1 LNPEPTL
8 PQVPWTE
15 PDEVRMDRR
24 EWLKTGAVVGAG
36 LLGGGVVSPARAFS
50 LDPSFRPGARN
61 VIFFAWDGLTWED
74 MGTARYY
81 RMRRGEPPLRME
93 RLLDSGASGSM
104 LVHSLTSVVTDSSAA
119 SSAWS
124 TGRKIVNQAVSEY
137 PDGTRLATILE
148 LARDRGLATGLITTT
163 RMTHATPA
171 GWLAHVPHRDMEDEI
186 AVQYLEARPDVL
198 LGGGSVHFDP
208 QVRID
213 GRDLFQEFRDAGYQV
228 IRTAEELPGA
238 SGSRLLGIFTPGH
251 VAYEIDRVRQGEAS
265 PSLAQMTRKGLE
277 VLEGFDQG
285 FVVQIEAG
293 RVDHANHE
301 NDPGGALH
309 DILAGDEALE
319 VVLDFADRRGDTLV
333 IVGSDHGTG
342 SGVVY
347 GTGSGYRGSS
357 QAFDRIDLQ
366 RASYRHFLR
375 AMGPGAS
382 PNRVREGARDLLGV
396 ELSDERADLVA
407 RVLSREVRLGNLR
420 AHRDQPY
427 NGLHQALTDDSP
439 RVPGL
444 NVNYAT
450 GQHTSGPVPL
460 AFYGVGVEARGLGI
474 VDNTELF
481 GVMLWALG
489 LSHENPVMTEE
500 EALRIQEAAGPARPA
515 EDRPH
520 WV

>member
-1 LNPEPTL
+1 
-8 PQVPWTE
+8 
-15 PDEVRMDRR
+15 MDRR
-24 EWLKTGAVVGAG
+24 ELLKTGAVVGAG
-36 LLGGGVVSPARAFS
+36 LLGGGVVPAGRALG
-50 LDPSFRPGARN
+50 LDSSFRPRARN

-81 RMRRGEPPLRME
+81 RMRRGEPLLRME
-93 RLLDSGASGSM
+93 RLLAVGASGSM

-137 PDGTRLATILE
+137 PDGTPLATILE
-148 LARDRGLATGLITTT
+148 LAGDAGLATGLITTT

-171 GWLAHVPHRDMEDEI
+171 GWLAHVPHRDMEDDI
-186 AVQYLEARPDVL
+186 AVQYLEARPDLL

-208 QVRID
+208 GVRMD
-213 GRDLFQEFRDAGYQV
+213 RRDLFREFGEAGYQV
-228 IRTAEELPGA
+228 VRTAEELSGA
-238 SGSRLLGIFTPGH
+238 TGSRLLGLFTPGH

-277 VLEGFDQG
+277 VLDGFETG

-293 RVDHANHE
+293 RVDHASHQ

-309 DILAGDEALE
+309 DILAGDEALS
-319 VVLDFADRRGDTLV
+319 VALDFADRRGDTLV
-333 IVGSDHGTG
+333 IVASDHGTG
-342 SGVVY
+342 SGAVY

-357 QAFDRIDLQ
+357 EAFDRIDLQ
-366 RASYRHFLR
+366 RASYEYFLR
-375 AMGPGAS
+375 AMGPDAS
-382 PNRVREGARDLLGV
+382 TRRVRAGVRELLGV
-396 ELSDERADLVA
+396 DLSEERADLVA

-427 NGLHQALTDDSP
+427 NGLHQALTDAAP

-444 NVNYAT
+444 NLNYAT
-450 GQHTSGPVPL
+450 GAHTAGPVPL
-460 AFYGVGVEARGLGI
+460 AFHGVGVEARGLGI

-481 GVMLWALG
+481 GVMLRALG

-500 EALRIQEAAGPARPA
+500 EALRIQEATGPAHP
-515 EDRPH
+515 EEERPH
-520 WV
+520 WA

>member
-1 LNPEPTL
+1 ML
-8 PQVPWTE
+8 WTQ
-15 PDEVRMDRR
+15 PGEVRMDRR

-36 LLGGGVVSPARAFS
+36 LLGGGVVSPSRAVA
-50 LDPSFRPGARN
+50 LDPSFRPRARN

-74 MGTARYY
+74 LGTARYY
-81 RMRRGEPPLRME
+81 RMRRGEPLLRME
-93 RLLDSGASGSM
+93 RLLASGASGSM

-137 PDGTRLATILE
+137 PDGTPLTTILE
-148 LARDRGLATGLITTT
+148 LARDRGLATGLITST

-171 GWLAHVPHRDMEDEI
+171 GWLAHVPHRDREDEI
-186 AVQYLEARPDVL
+186 AVQYLDARPDVL

-208 QVRID
+208 RVRID
-213 GRDLFQEFRDAGYQV
+213 RRDLFQEFGDAGYQV
-228 IRTAEELPGA
+228 VRTAEELSGA
-238 SGSRLLGIFTPGH
+238 TGSRLMGIFTRGH

-277 VLEGFDQG
+277 VLDGSDRG

-293 RVDHANHE
+293 RVDHANHQ

-309 DILAGDEALE
+309 DILAGDEALG

-342 SGVVY
+342 SGAVY

-357 QAFDRIDLQ
+357 RAFDRIDLQ
-366 RASYRHFLR
+366 RASYEHFLR

-382 PNRVREGARDLLGV
+382 QGRVREGVRELLGL
-396 ELSDERADLVA
+396 ELSEDRVGLVT
-407 RVLSREVRLGNLR
+407 RVLSRDVRLGNLR

-427 NGLHQALTDDSP
+427 NGLHQALTDESP
-439 RVPGL
+439 QVPGL
-444 NVNYAT
+444 NLNYAT

-460 AFYGVGVEARGLGI
+460 AFHGVGVEPRGLGI

-481 GVMLWALG
+481 GVMLRALG

-500 EALRIQEAAGPARPA
+500 EALRIQEAMRPA
-515 EDRPH
+515 VPEEEGRPH
-520 WV
+520 WA

>member
-1 LNPEPTL
+1 
-8 PQVPWTE
+8 
-15 PDEVRMDRR
+15 MDRR
-24 EWLKTGAVVGAG
+24 ELLKAGAVVGAG
-36 LLGGGVVSPARAFS
+36 FLGGSVVPAGRVLG
-50 LDPSFRPGARN
+50 LDASFRPQARN

-81 RMRRGEPPLRME
+81 RMRRGEPLLRME
-93 RLLDSGASGSM
+93 RLLASGASGSM
-104 LVHSLTSVVTDSSAA
+104 LAHSLTSVVTDSSAA

-137 PDGTRLATILE
+137 PDGTPLTMIFE
-148 LARDRGLATGLITTT
+148 LARDRGLATGLITST

-171 GWLAHVPHRDMEDEI
+171 GWLAHVAHRDMEDEI

-208 QVRID
+208 GVRMD
-213 GRDLFQEFRDAGYQV
+213 RRDLFEEFREAGYQV
-228 IRTAEELPGA
+228 VRTAEELSGA
-238 SGSRLLGIFTPGH
+238 TGSRLMGIFTPGH

-293 RVDHANHE
+293 RVDHANHQ

-309 DILAGDEALE
+309 DILAGDEALS
-319 VVLDFADRRGDTLV
+319 VVLEFADRRGDTLV
-333 IVGSDHGTG
+333 IVASDHGTG
-342 SGVVY
+342 SGVVF

-357 QAFDRIDLQ
+357 EAFDRIDLQ
-366 RASYRHFLR
+366 RASYQHFLR
-375 AMGPGAS
+375 AMGAGAS
-382 PNRVREGARDLLGV
+382 PGRVREGVRELLGL
-396 ELSDERADLVA
+396 ELSEERVDLVA
-407 RVLSREVRLGNLR
+407 RVLSREVRLGNMR

-450 GQHTSGPVPL
+450 GQHTAGPVPL
-460 AFYGVGVEARGLGI
+460 AFHGVGVERRGLGI

-481 GVMLWALG
+481 GVMLRALG

-500 EALRIQEAAGPARPA
+500 EALRILEATRPTGPGD
-515 EDRPH
+515 ERPH
-520 WV
+520 WA